1 MEEKRQKKQNQFLKL
16 KRKKYF
22 SLFLSFYFSW
32 LTEKRTKEHNSI
44 MFENPAFY
52 KSLANQRFMRLLK
65 IILVTKPNQGK
76 KRKQDQPAQN
86 KCSLWY
92 TGLPIVKFLRQWRN
106 TKLWG
111 VWLLTNLEQN
121 KIIERLW

>member
-1 MEEKRQKKQNQFLKL
+1 
-16 KRKKYF
+16 
-22 SLFLSFYFSW
+22 
-32 LTEKRTKEHNSI
+32 

-65 IILVTKPNQGK
+65 IILLTKQIVKPK
-76 KRKQDQPAQN
+76 EKRKQDQPAQN

-106 TKLWG
+106 TKRWG
-111 VWLLTNLEQN
+111 VRLLTNLEQN
-121 KIIERLW
+121 KIIERL